1 MIQQNTAVFS
11 VIVRRRQEKMREED
25 YLSWIKEFLNGRRL
39 FLEKALRRQREVR
52 S

>member
-1 MIQQNTAVFS
+1 MLKELNDYLLEGEIDP
-11 VIVRRRQEKMREED
+11 EKMREED

-39 FLEKALRRQREVR
+39 FLEKALRRQKEVR